1 MPETKIGNRQLPATI
16 QNRVIDNSNDINTTT
31 TKLKITGGTNGQVLS
46 TDGSGNISWKTDS
59 ITDGDKGDITVS
71 ASGATWTV
79 DNDAVTFGKMQNIA
93 TARLL
98 GRGTAGTG
106 DIEEIQLGSNLSLS
120 GTTLNATSGL
130 TDGDKGDITVSGSG
144 ATWTIDNDAVTY
156 AKMQNVSAGNRLLGR
171 HNAGSGDVTELTLG
185 QGLTTTGTALHL
197 ATGSIT
203 ASLMAGNSIATASII
218 NDNVT
223 YAKIQNVSSASRLL
237 GRGSTAGAG
246 DVEEIT
252 IGSGLS
258 LTGTTLTASSS
269 ISYSENSL
277 ATETL
282 VASAGLG
289 LFAASFVLNPGTY
302 LVQGFLTGYALNQ
315 NFQMNAAI
323 KNRNDGTIY
332 ASSSQSVVANGTS
345 GQATVGN
352 VHLSAIV
359 VLANANFID
368 LIIGKGVVNNYDGNF
383 TAAIAYLG
391 ANSSAISGGGGTKIT
406 AIRLA

>member
-1 MPETKIGNRQLPATI
+1 MPTTKLKNGQLPDTI
-16 QNRVIDNSNDINTTT
+16 SSKTVDNTNTINTTT
-31 TKLKITGGTNGQVLS
+31 TNLKITGGTNGQVLS
-46 TDGSGNISWKTDS
+46 TDGAGNISWKTDS

-71 ASGATWTV
+71 
-79 DNDAVTFGKMQNIA
+79 
-93 TARLL
+93 
-98 GRGTAGTG
+98 GT
-106 DIEEIQLGSNLSLS
+106 
-120 GTTLNATSGL
+120 
-130 TDGDKGDITVSGSG
+130 G

-156 AKMQNVSAGNRLLGR
+156 AKMQNVSAASRILGR
-171 HNAGSGDVTELTLG
+171 GSAAGLGDVQELTVGSTLAISGTVLGVASSGISATELASNAV
-185 QGLTTTGTALHL
+185 TTAK
-197 ATGSIT
+197 
-203 ASLMAGNSIATASII
+203 I
-218 NDNVT
+218 NNDAVT
-223 YAKIQNVSSASRLL
+223 YAKIQNVSTTSRLL
-237 GRGSTAGAG
+237 GRASAGAG
-246 DVEEIT
+246 DVEEII

-258 LTGTTLTASSS
+258 LTGTTLSSS

-282 VASAGLG
+282 IASSGLG
-289 LFAASFVLNPGTY
+289 VNAASFVLNAGTY
-302 LVQGFLTGYALNQ
+302 LVQGFLTGYAKNQ

-323 KNRNDGTIY
+323 RNRNDSTIY

-352 VHLSAIV
+352 VHISAIV

>member
-1 MPETKIGNRQLPATI
+1 MPTTKLKNGQLPDTI
-16 QNRVIDNSNDINTTT
+16 SSKTVDDTNNINTTT
-31 TKLKITGGTNGQVLS
+31 TRLKITGGSNGQVLS
-46 TDGSGNISWKTDS
+46 TDGAGNISWKTDS

-269 ISYSENSL
+269 ISYFENALTAEYVVGVAGVDPTL
-277 ATETL
+277 AI
-282 VASAGLG
+282 
-289 LFAASFVLNPGTY
+289 
-302 LVQGFLTGYALNQ
+302 LTGYALNQ
-315 NFQMNAAI
+315 NFQINAAI
-323 KNRNDGTIY
+323 KNRVDNTIY
-332 ASSSQSVVANGTS
+332 ATTSQSIVANATA
-345 GQATVGN
+345 GQATAGS
-352 VHLSAIV
+352 VHISTIV
-359 VLANANFID
+359 VLTSVGLID
-368 LIIGKGVVNNYDGNF
+368 LRAGKGVATNYGGNY
-383 TAAIAYLG
+383 TVATSYVG
-391 ANSSAISGGGGTKIT
+391 ANASAVANGGGTKIT